1 MLFILMVYNY
11 VSGRE
16 IVAILYNDYAVNSA
30 AWEQNAPRWITDGL
44 LRLGT
49 LKGLEKKTTDISITN
64 YMGRLPHHCRRID
77 SIVYNGE
84 PVTIVAINGSI
95 KSNDHSTTHHAQ
107 IDVHNIEFDEKEA
120 TLTINY
126 RGLPV
131 ELDEETNTYFP
142 LIPDSPEV
150 KQYLTFYLLQA
161 LIIQGYKH
169 HIFAVDSR
177 NPDTNIFTVLA
188 KSEKIARSK
197 INKMSKFEREEIAND
212 MSSFFTDY
220 NYNKNKDFNYMRN
233 T

>member
-1 MLFILMVYNY
+1 MTSEVSIQQAMIGFSIIGDCLSASPKFAETSAFVLM
-11 VSGRE
+11 
-16 IVAILYNDYAVNSA
+16 
-30 AWEQNAPRWITDGL
+30 
-44 LRLGT
+44 
-49 LKGLEKKTTDISITN
+49 
-64 YMGRLPHHCRRID
+64 
-77 SIVYNGE
+77 GE
-84 PVTIVAINGSI
+84 FDKELSHATAFNLNRING
-95 KSNDHSTTHHAQ
+95 NED
-107 IDVHNIEFDEKEA
+107 
-120 TLTINY
+120 L
-126 RGLPV
+126 G
-131 ELDEETNTYFP
+131 
-142 LIPDSPEV
+142 PDSPEV